1 MTQGVNVLQTC
12 KIFRMPSY
20 TNGMTIQKIVIFAV
34 EKYLTAF
41 VKQNVELIQHIFC

>member
-1 MTQGVNVLQTC
+1 
-12 KIFRMPSY
+12 
-20 TNGMTIQKIVIFAV
+20 MTIQKIVIFAV